1 MPAIIIKN
9 PNPNQLDEFVMLEI
23 QGDLELRGDKMTSDG
38 RFIGELWIV
47 LFSSLF
53 KKKLMSFAGDLLYN
67 KYGNPVSNWRVFFQA
82 FSLNDTHHAIQILIV
97 GSHVLFGK
105 EKALENGFAVIKK
118 VSKADGSEDEKRF
131 DETII
136 NESTPNAS
144 VSILESTV
152 NVENRTKPQIEYQ
165 VQAVIRKKLIFQ
177 QRPRPI
183 ISNLP
188 KSN

>member
-1 MPAIIIKN
+1 
-9 PNPNQLDEFVMLEI
+9 L
-23 QGDLELRGDKMTSDG
+23 
-38 RFIGELWIV
+38 
-47 LFSSLF
+47 
-53 KKKLMSFAGDLLYN
+53 
-67 KYGNPVSNWRVFFQA
+67 RVFFQA